1 MSEGHFRDLVS
12 ILDDLMAKHT
22 DAEIAALPG
31 LLFGLHVFSQES
43 RIRGLRFATRPHREA
58 LPIERGRWGQG
69 ADGVGAVLPEAVSL
83 STTLPP
89 KVHVV
94 SRETAWTREAA
105 RSPGGRWGLTPRSPD
120 HGKIRVLD
128 VGCGQ
133 YVGKPVLMCRL
144 PHARQGVT
152 IRRIWAPRLAPVAL
166 HGTRRV
172 SCIGC
177 LGRRLEIEP
186 ARIEQL
192 RGRASRHG

>member
-1 MSEGHFRDLVS
+1 MSERHYRDLVS

-58 LPIERGRWGQG
+58 LPIAKGRWGQG
-69 ADGVGAVLPEAVSL
+69 AGGGASGVRAVLPEAVSL

-120 HGKIRVLD
+120 HRKIRVLA

-152 IRRIWAPRLAPVAL
+152 IKRIWASRTCA
-166 HGTRRV
+166 
-172 SCIGC
+172 GC
-177 LGRRLEIEP
+177 LT
-186 ARIEQL
+186 
-192 RGRASRHG
+192 RH